1 VSLPIWLSESRRTF
15 LDGSLKAT
23 RPTPKELYFS
33 LAYFLINEFLSPPA
47 IVLNDLRILDF
58 SAFKM
63 HFRIRL
69 AAPPKGKPP
78 PRNR

>member
-1 VSLPIWLSESRRTF
+1 MVKRIPQDLPGRFTQSHSPYSKRT
-15 LDGSLKAT
+15 
-23 RPTPKELYFS
+23 YFS

-47 IVLNDLRILDF
+47 VVLNDLRILDF

-63 HFRIRL
+63 HFRNRL
-69 AAPPKGKPP
+69 ADPPKGKPP

>member
-1 VSLPIWLSESRRTF
+1 
-15 LDGSLKAT
+15 
-23 RPTPKELYFS
+23 

-63 HFRIRL
+63 HCRIRL
-69 AAPPKGKPP
+69 AAPPKGKNTPP
-78 PRNR
+78 KQIAFADDLPSALFRETIAPLL